1 MPPAGPTL
9 TASPPDRLPHAPG
22 GTPAL
27 EASGV
32 SRRFGRTQAL
42 CDVTL
47 AIPAGSIAALVGP
60 NGAGKSTLIRCWVGF
75 ERPDTGSVRVL
86 GADPASDRAG
96 AIERLGYVAQSTGL
110 YRGLS
115 VGDHVDMAG
124 TLRRGFDGDEARLR
138 LDQLGIPLGQRAG
151 TLSGGQ
157 ASQLA
162 LCIALGTHAPVLL
175 LDEPLASLDPLARHE
190 FLNLL
195 VSVVRERG
203 ATALLSSHIVSD
215 VAAACDRLV
224 VLGAGRVT
232 LQAPIAD
239 ALAAHRLA
247 VPGAVDPSTVVA
259 SFARPGGEPAALVRS
274 ADPVLPMP
282 TLEELVMGY
291 LSAARGSGTG
301 VIGATDR
308 NAR

>member
-1 MPPAGPTL
+1 MS
-9 TASPPDRLPHAPG
+9 TATPSAPG
-22 GTPAL
+22 EPGSMPVDRAGRPAL
-27 EASGV
+27 EAV
-32 SRRFGRTQAL
+32 SVSKRFGRGTEAL
-42 CDVTL
+42 RDVHV
-47 AIPAGSIAALVGP
+47 AVPQGSIAALVGP

-75 ERPDTGSVRVL
+75 ETPTSGSVRVL
-86 GADPASDRAG
+86 GVDPATDRAG
-96 AIERLGYVAQSTGL
+96 AVERLGYVAQSTGL

-115 VGDHVDMAG
+115 VADHLDLAG
-124 TLRRGFDGDEARLR
+124 TLRRGFDAAEAKLR
-138 LDQLGIPLGQRAG
+138 LDQLGIPLRQRAG

-215 VAAACDRLV
+215 VAAACDGLV
-224 VLGAGRVT
+224 VLGGGRVT
-232 LQAPIAD
+232 LQAPID
-239 ALAAHRLA
+239 GALATHRIA
-247 VPGAVDPSTVVA
+247 APGSAVDPAFVVA
-259 SFARPGGEPAALVRS
+259 TFARPGGEIAVLVRS
-274 ADPVLPMP
+274 TDPALTTP

-291 LSAARGSGTG
+291 LSAARGGRPGS
-301 VIGATDR
+301 TDVL
-308 NAR
+308 A

>member
-1 MPPAGPTL
+1 V
-9 TASPPDRLPHAPG
+9 
-22 GTPAL
+22 AL
-27 EASGV
+27 EALGV
-32 SRRFGRTQAL
+32 SKRFGRTEAL
-42 CDVTL
+42 RDVQV
-47 AIPAGSIAALVGP
+47 AVPQGSIAALVGP

-75 ERPDTGSVRVL
+75 ETPNAGSVRVL
-86 GADPASDRAG
+86 GVDPAADRAG
-96 AIERLGYVAQSTGL
+96 AVERLGYVAQSTGL

-115 VGDHVDMAG
+115 VADHLDMAG
-124 TLRRGFDGDEARLR
+124 TLRRGFDAAEARLR

-157 ASQLA
+157 AAQLA

-215 VAAACDRLV
+215 VAAACDGLI
-224 VLGAGRVT
+224 VLGGGRVT
-232 LQAPIAD
+232 LQAPIA
-239 ALAAHRLA
+239 AAVAGHRLA
-247 VPGAVDPSTVVA
+247 TPGAVDPVTAVA
-259 SFARPGGEPAALVRS
+259 SFARPGGELTVLVRS
-274 ADPVLPMP
+274 EDPALATP

-291 LSAARGSGTG
+291 LAAARAPYRPDE
-301 VIGATDR
+301 VA
-308 NAR
+308 